1 MGIALW
7 DRERLKWANPPN
19 DSLLLATSCR
29 FRASMKFIVLPCVLA
44 SCLGIGWAVFVDS
57 QHRADLELPRAR
69 SEVVA
74 VEVVG
79 LQTRDIEESLELVG
93 SLEAGRDVEIR
104 SRVSGQI
111 QVMGVDVGDTIT
123 AGQELVRIESSQ
135 QRELVRQAE
144 ALRNVAIAEL
154 AAQELRAKAAFREFE
169 RQKDLRSK
177 RVGTA
182 QQLEAAESKLEI
194 ARAESRLASSKVER
208 AESELEG
215 SRLALAERRIESP
228 LSGHVASR
236 LVQVGDLAKTDLA
249 LLRIVDLSTVRT
261 TVHVGE
267 SDYRQLREDQP
278 AEVRVD
284 TYPGEVFVGRVERL
298 APVLDPQTRT
308 AVVYIAVDN
317 PRSLLKPGMHA
328 RVRVKLALHERVS
341 VVPLSAVVELRGRK
355 TIFIVAADG
364 HSVRQV
370 EVQVGLVEGAW
381 VEVLSGLR
389 PGDRVVTLGSHLVE
403 DGQDVELVD
412 EPVSTAD

>member
-1 MGIALW
+1 
-7 DRERLKWANPPN
+7 
-19 DSLLLATSCR
+19 
-29 FRASMKFIVLPCVLA
+29 MKFILLPCVLA

-57 QHRADLELPRAR
+57 QHRADLDLPRSR
-69 SEVVA
+69 SETVA

-79 LQTRDIEESLELVG
+79 LQIRDIEESLELVG

-111 QVMGVDVGDTIT
+111 QTLSVDVGDSIA

-135 QRELVRQAE
+135 QQELVRQSE
-144 ALRNVAIAEL
+144 ALKKVAIAEL
-154 AAQELRAKAAFREFE
+154 AAQDLRAKAALQEFE
-169 RQKDLRSK
+169 RVEDLRSK
-177 RVGTA
+177 GVGTT

-194 ARAESRLASSKVER
+194 ARAESRLAASKVDR
-208 AESELEG
+208 AESELAG

-267 SDYRQLREDQP
+267 SDYRQLREGQL
-278 AEVRVD
+278 AEVCVD
-284 TYPGEVFVGRVERL
+284 TYPGEVFTGRVERL

-328 RVRVKLALHERVS
+328 RVRVKLGLHERAS
-341 VVPLSAVVELRGRK
+341 VVPLAAVVERGGRK
-355 TIFIVAADG
+355 TVFVVASDG

-370 EVQVGLVEGAW
+370 EVELGLVDGTR
-381 VEVLSGLR
+381 VEVLSGLG
-389 PGDRVVTLGSHLVE
+389 PGERVVTLGSHLVE
-403 DGQDVELVD
+403 DGQDVQVVD
-412 EPVSTAD
+412 EPASTAD

>member
-1 MGIALW
+1 
-7 DRERLKWANPPN
+7 
-19 DSLLLATSCR
+19 
-29 FRASMKFIVLPCVLA
+29 MKFILLPCVLA

-57 QHRADLELPRAR
+57 QHRADLDLPRSR
-69 SEVVA
+69 SETVA
-74 VEVVG
+74 VEGVG
-79 LQTRDIEESLELVG
+79 LQIRDIEESLELVG

-111 QVMGVDVGDTIT
+111 QALSVDVGDSIA

-135 QRELVRQAE
+135 QQELVRQSE
-144 ALRNVAIAEL
+144 ALKKVAIAEL
-154 AAQELRAKAAFREFE
+154 AAQDLRVKAALQEFE
-169 RQKDLRSK
+169 RVEDLRSK
-177 RVGTA
+177 GVGTT

-194 ARAESRLASSKVER
+194 ARAESRLAASKVDR
-208 AESELEG
+208 AESELAG

-267 SDYRQLREDQP
+267 SDYRQLREGQL
-278 AEVRVD
+278 AEVCVD
-284 TYPGEVFVGRVERL
+284 TYPGEVFTGRVERL

-328 RVRVKLALHERVS
+328 RVRVKLGLHERAS
-341 VVPLSAVVELRGRK
+341 VVPLAAVVERGGRK
-355 TIFIVAADG
+355 TVFVVASDG

-370 EVQVGLVEGAW
+370 EVELGLVDGTR
-381 VEVLSGLR
+381 VEVLSGLG
-389 PGDRVVTLGSHLVE
+389 PGERVVTLGSHLVE
-403 DGQDVELVD
+403 DGQDVQVVD
-412 EPVSTAD
+412 EPASTAD

>member
-1 MGIALW
+1 
-7 DRERLKWANPPN
+7 
-19 DSLLLATSCR
+19 
-29 FRASMKFIVLPCVLA
+29 MKFILLPCVLA

-57 QHRADLELPRAR
+57 QHRADLDLPRSR
-69 SEVVA
+69 SETVA

-79 LQTRDIEESLELVG
+79 LQIRDIEESLELVG

-111 QVMGVDVGDTIT
+111 QALSVDVGDSIA

-135 QRELVRQAE
+135 QQELVRQSE
-144 ALRNVAIAEL
+144 ALKKVAIAEL
-154 AAQELRAKAAFREFE
+154 AAQDLRVKAALQEFE
-169 RQKDLRSK
+169 RVEDLRSK
-177 RVGTA
+177 GVGTT

-194 ARAESRLASSKVER
+194 ARAESRLAASKVDR
-208 AESELEG
+208 AESELAG

-267 SDYRQLREDQP
+267 SDYRQLREGQL
-278 AEVRVD
+278 AEVCVD
-284 TYPGEVFVGRVERL
+284 TYPGEVFTGRVERL

-328 RVRVKLALHERVS
+328 RVRVKLGLHERAS
-341 VVPLSAVVELRGRK
+341 VVPLAAVVERGGRK
-355 TIFIVAADG
+355 TVFVVASDG

-370 EVQVGLVEGAW
+370 EVELGLVDGTR
-381 VEVLSGLR
+381 VEVLSGLG
-389 PGDRVVTLGSHLVE
+389 PGERVVTLGSHLVE
-403 DGQDVELVD
+403 DGQDVQVVD
-412 EPVSTAD
+412 EPASTAD

>member
-1 MGIALW
+1 
-7 DRERLKWANPPN
+7 
-19 DSLLLATSCR
+19 
-29 FRASMKFIVLPCVLA
+29 MKFILLPCVLA

-57 QHRADLELPRAR
+57 QHRADLDLPRSR
-69 SEVVA
+69 SETVA

-79 LQTRDIEESLELVG
+79 LQIRDIEESLELVG

-111 QVMGVDVGDTIT
+111 QALSVDVGDLIA

-135 QRELVRQAE
+135 QQELVRQSE
-144 ALRNVAIAEL
+144 ALKKVAIAEL
-154 AAQELRAKAAFREFE
+154 AAQDLRVKAALQEFE
-169 RQKDLRSK
+169 RVEDLRSK
-177 RVGTA
+177 GVGTT

-194 ARAESRLASSKVER
+194 ARAESRLAASKVDR
-208 AESELEG
+208 AESELAG

-236 LVQVGDLAKTDLA
+236 LVQVGDLAKIDLA

-267 SDYRQLREDQP
+267 SDYRQLREGQL
-278 AEVRVD
+278 AEVCVD
-284 TYPGEVFVGRVERL
+284 TYPGEVFTGRVERL

-328 RVRVKLALHERVS
+328 RVRVKLGLHERAS
-341 VVPLSAVVELRGRK
+341 VVPLAAVVERGGRK
-355 TIFIVAADG
+355 TVFVVASDG

-370 EVQVGLVEGAW
+370 EVELGLVDGTR
-381 VEVLSGLR
+381 VEVLSGLG
-389 PGDRVVTLGSHLVE
+389 PGERVVTLGSHLVE
-403 DGQDVELVD
+403 DGQDVQVVD
-412 EPVSTAD
+412 EPASTAD

>member
-1 MGIALW
+1 
-7 DRERLKWANPPN
+7 
-19 DSLLLATSCR
+19 
-29 FRASMKFIVLPCVLA
+29 MKFILLPCVLA

-57 QHRADLELPRAR
+57 QHRADLDLPRSR
-69 SEVVA
+69 SETVA

-79 LQTRDIEESLELVG
+79 LQIRDIEESLELVG

-111 QVMGVDVGDTIT
+111 QALSVDVGDSIA

-135 QRELVRQAE
+135 QQELVRQSE
-144 ALRNVAIAEL
+144 ALKKVAIAEL
-154 AAQELRAKAAFREFE
+154 AAQDLRVKAALQEFE
-169 RQKDLRSK
+169 RVEDLRSK
-177 RVGTA
+177 GVGTT

-194 ARAESRLASSKVER
+194 ARAESRLAASKVDR
-208 AESELEG
+208 AESELAG

-267 SDYRQLREDQP
+267 SDYRQLREGQL

-284 TYPGEVFVGRVERL
+284 TYPGEVFTGRVERL

-328 RVRVKLALHERVS
+328 RVRVKLGLHERAS
-341 VVPLSAVVELRGRK
+341 VVPLAAVVERGGRK
-355 TIFIVAADG
+355 TVFVVASDG

-370 EVQVGLVEGAW
+370 EVELGLVDGTR
-381 VEVLSGLR
+381 VEVLSGLG
-389 PGDRVVTLGSHLVE
+389 PGERVVTLGSHLVE
-403 DGQDVELVD
+403 DGQDVQVVD
-412 EPVSTAD
+412 EPASTAD

>member
-1 MGIALW
+1 
-7 DRERLKWANPPN
+7 
-19 DSLLLATSCR
+19 
-29 FRASMKFIVLPCVLA
+29 MKFILLPCVLA

-57 QHRADLELPRAR
+57 QHRADLDLPRSR
-69 SEVVA
+69 SETVA

-79 LQTRDIEESLELVG
+79 LQIRDIEESLELVG

-111 QVMGVDVGDTIT
+111 QVLSVDVGDSIA

-135 QRELVRQAE
+135 QQELVRQSE
-144 ALRNVAIAEL
+144 ALKKVAIAEL
-154 AAQELRAKAAFREFE
+154 AAQDLRVKAALQEFE
-169 RQKDLRSK
+169 RVEDLRSK
-177 RVGTA
+177 GVGTT

-194 ARAESRLASSKVER
+194 ARAESRLAASKVDR
-208 AESELEG
+208 AESELAG

-267 SDYRQLREDQP
+267 SDYRQLREGQL
-278 AEVRVD
+278 AEVCVD
-284 TYPGEVFVGRVERL
+284 TYPGEVFTGRVERL

-328 RVRVKLALHERVS
+328 RVRVKLGLHERAS
-341 VVPLSAVVELRGRK
+341 VVPLAAVVERGGRK
-355 TIFIVAADG
+355 TVFVVASDG

-370 EVQVGLVEGAW
+370 EVELGLVDGTR
-381 VEVLSGLR
+381 VEVLSGLG
-389 PGDRVVTLGSHLVE
+389 PGERVVTLGSHLVE
-403 DGQDVELVD
+403 DGQDVQVVD
-412 EPVSTAD
+412 EPASTAD

>member
-1 MGIALW
+1 
-7 DRERLKWANPPN
+7 
-19 DSLLLATSCR
+19 
-29 FRASMKFIVLPCVLA
+29 MKFILLPCVLA

-57 QHRADLELPRAR
+57 QHRADLDLPRSR
-69 SEVVA
+69 SETVA

-79 LQTRDIEESLELVG
+79 LQIRDIEESLELVG

-111 QVMGVDVGDTIT
+111 QALSVDVGDSIA

-135 QRELVRQAE
+135 QQELVRQSE
-144 ALRNVAIAEL
+144 ALKKVAIAEL
-154 AAQELRAKAAFREFE
+154 AAQDLRVKAALQEFE
-169 RQKDLRSK
+169 RVEDLRSK
-177 RVGTA
+177 GVGTT

-194 ARAESRLASSKVER
+194 ARAESRLAASKVDR
-208 AESELEG
+208 AESELAG

-236 LVQVGDLAKTDLA
+236 LVQVGDLAQTDLA

-267 SDYRQLREDQP
+267 SDYRQLREGQL
-278 AEVRVD
+278 AEVCVD
-284 TYPGEVFVGRVERL
+284 TYPGEVFTGRVERL

-328 RVRVKLALHERVS
+328 RVRVKLGLHERAS
-341 VVPLSAVVELRGRK
+341 VVPLAAVVERGGRK
-355 TIFIVAADG
+355 TVFVVASDG

-370 EVQVGLVEGAW
+370 EVELGLVDGTR
-381 VEVLSGLR
+381 VEVLSGLG
-389 PGDRVVTLGSHLVE
+389 PGERVVTLGSHLVE
-403 DGQDVELVD
+403 DGQDVQVVD
-412 EPVSTAD
+412 EPASTAD